1 VPSPKLGSPSR
12 AGLGSPSR
20 AGLGSPSEAGL
31 GSPSEAGLGSPSRA
45 GLGSPSEAGLG
56 SPSAAGLGSDP
67 DLVPDPPQ
75 SGSGESIVASRPR
88 VHPPRPYSRPSL
100 RHSLAA
106 RISALVMLV
115 LLAAVASA
123 VVALGQL
130 RAIQQ
135 GFDRL
140 VDVYVVFNQN
150 LADGHVQSM
159 RIVEQV
165 RTWQGH
171 QNERAGSS
179 GGLQLGPAFE
189 ANFQEALST
198 RNDKIAKACGTIDE
212 ALADPE
218 RFGAAEPLEELR
230 GLRALLAELEALAA
244 RDETAEPRQVLQDVR
259 GQGQIEQRFKQLAVK
274 SGEAVEQLRREVHVA
289 QTRTERLTLGLTLG
303 VSALGLAAAMGVF
316 LTLRPLRRLT
326 EGVRKLSG
334 GDWSQRVSPSG
345 PRREDEVSQL
355 AREFD
360 LMAEALEER
369 ERRLLRGER
378 LAAAGQ
384 LAAQITH
391 EIRNPLSS
399 VALNAELLEDEL
411 SEASPESRELLA
423 KITKEVDR
431 LTAVT
436 EDYLSFARRPKPHRV
451 PLDLREELTDLLE
464 FMGQELELAGI
475 EVTQRL
481 PPTPARVLG
490 DGNQLRQ
497 VFMNLVR
504 NAQEAV
510 LDVEPD
516 PERRP
521 RIIVEML
528 CKDDQVIVVVR
539 DNGPGIPGSGAATSD
554 TQGARP
560 DRPPRELDRIFEAFY
575 TSKAQGTGLG
585 LPTVQQIVL
594 DHDGSVRVSETG
606 PGGTAFEV
614 RLPACAPEGGSVSS
628 PAANS

>member
-1 VPSPKLGSPSR
+1 
-12 AGLGSPSR
+12 
-20 AGLGSPSEAGL
+20 
-31 GSPSEAGLGSPSRA
+31 
-45 GLGSPSEAGLG
+45 
-56 SPSAAGLGSDP
+56 
-67 DLVPDPPQ
+67 
-75 SGSGESIVASRPR
+75 
-88 VHPPRPYSRPSL
+88 
-100 RHSLAA
+100 LAA
-106 RISALVMLV
+106 RISALVILV
-115 LLAAVASA
+115 SLAAVASA

-140 VDVYVVFNQN
+140 VDVYVVFNKD

-159 RIVEQV
+159 RIIEQV
-165 RTWQGH
+165 RTWQG
-171 QNERAGSS
+171 NRAEGERAGPYM
-179 GGLQLGPAFE
+179 GLQLGPVFE
-189 ANFQEALST
+189 ANFQEALSA
-198 RNDKIAKACGTIDE
+198 RNHMIAKARATIDE

-218 RFGAAEPLEELR
+218 RFGAAEPRQELQGLQARLEEL
-230 GLRALLAELEALAA
+230 ETLAA
-244 RDETAEPRQVLQDVR
+244 RDATVEPRQVLQDVR
-259 GQGQIEQRFKQLAVK
+259 GQGQIEQRFKQLAVQ
-274 SGEAVEQLRREVHVA
+274 SLEAVERLRGEVQVA

-303 VSALGLAAAMGVF
+303 VSALGMAAAVGVF

-345 PRREDEVSQL
+345 SHREDEVSQL

-451 PLDLREELTDLLE
+451 PLDLREELNDLLS
-464 FMGQELELAGI
+464 FMRPELELAGI
-475 EVTQRL
+475 EVVRRL
-481 PPTPARVLG
+481 PDTPARVLG
-490 DGNQLRQ
+490 DANQLRQ

-504 NAQEAV
+504 NAEEAV
-510 LDVEPD
+510 LDMERES
-516 PERRP
+516 ERRP
-521 RIIVEML
+521 RIWVDMQ

-539 DNGPGIPGSGAATSD
+539 DDGPGIPMPAAKAISSGPSYRSPPAPEAADAEEVRSP
-554 TQGARP
+554 A
-560 DRPPRELDRIFEAFY
+560 ELDRIFEAFY
-575 TSKAQGTGLG
+575 TSKAKGTGLG

-594 DHDGSVRVSETG
+594 DHEGSVRVAETG
-606 PGGTAFEV
+606 PAGTAFEV

-628 PAANS
+628 LAAIPPGEDPSV

>member
-1 VPSPKLGSPSR
+1 MGSRWHGGRGAGKAKLPPVPRPSPGSHPDRPS
-12 AGLGSPSR
+12 
-20 AGLGSPSEAGL
+20 
-31 GSPSEAGLGSPSRA
+31 
-45 GLGSPSEAGLG
+45 
-56 SPSAAGLGSDP
+56 
-67 DLVPDPPQ
+67 
-75 SGSGESIVASRPR
+75 SGSGETIVAS
-88 VHPPRPYSRPSL
+88 HPPPSPRSQPGLQRRPSL

-106 RISALVMLV
+106 RITALVLLV

-140 VDVYVVFNQN
+140 VDVYVVLNQN
-150 LADGHVQSM
+150 LAGGQEQSV
-159 RIVEQV
+159 RIGEQV
-165 RTWQGH
+165 RTFRSTRG
-171 QNERAGSS
+171 ERAGSDV
-179 GGLQLGPAFE
+179 GLQLGPAFE
-189 ANFQEALST
+189 ANFQEALSA
-198 RNDKIAKACGTIDE
+198 RNNFIAQARVTVDE

-218 RFGAAEPLEELR
+218 RFGGTEPRQELE
-230 GLRALLAELEALAA
+230 GIRASLAQLEALATH
-244 RDETAEPRQVLQDVR
+244 DEAVEPRQVLQDVR
-259 GQGQIEQRFKQLAVK
+259 GQGQIELQFKQLA
-274 SGEAVEQLRREVHVA
+274 SASHAAVEQLRREVHLA

-303 VSALGLAAAMGVF
+303 VSALGLAAAIGVF

-326 EGVRKLSG
+326 EGVRKLGG

-345 PRREDEVSQL
+345 PLREDEVSLL

-411 SEASPESRELLA
+411 SDASPESRELLA
-423 KITKEVDR
+423 KISKEVDR

-451 PLDLREELTDLLE
+451 PLDLREELHDLLD

-475 EVTQRL
+475 EVSQRL
-481 PPTPARVLG
+481 PSTPARVLG

-510 LDVEPD
+510 LETER
-516 PERRP
+516 ERRP
-521 RIIVEML
+521 RDRPTIRVDMQ
-528 CKDDQVIVVVR
+528 CKDDHVVVVVR
-539 DNGPGIPGSGAATSD
+539 DNGPGIPGAPA
-554 TQGARP
+554 
-560 DRPPRELDRIFEAFY
+560 EHDRIFEAFY
-575 TSKAQGTGLG
+575 TSKAKGTGLG

-594 DHDGSVRVSETG
+594 DHDGSVRVAETG
-606 PGGTAFEV
+606 PAGTAFEV
-614 RLPACAPEGGSVSS
+614 RLPACAPEGASVSS
-628 PAANS
+628 PTATESGGPGPAAKPP

>member
-1 VPSPKLGSPSR
+1 
-12 AGLGSPSR
+12 
-20 AGLGSPSEAGL
+20 
-31 GSPSEAGLGSPSRA
+31 
-45 GLGSPSEAGLG
+45 
-56 SPSAAGLGSDP
+56 
-67 DLVPDPPQ
+67 
-75 SGSGESIVASRPR
+75 
-88 VHPPRPYSRPSL
+88 
-100 RHSLAA
+100 
-106 RISALVMLV
+106 MLV

-130 RAIQQ
+130 RAIHQ

-140 VDVYVVFNQN
+140 VDVYVVFNTN
-150 LADGHVQSM
+150 LAEGHVQSV

-165 RTWQGH
+165 RTWQSTRG
-171 QNERAGSS
+171 ERTGPDV
-179 GGLQLGPAFE
+179 GLQLGPAFE
-189 ANFQEALST
+189 ANFQIALSA
-198 RNDKIAKACGTIDE
+198 RRDYIAKAHATIEE

-218 RFGAAEPLEELR
+218 RFGAAEPRQELAGIEARLE
-230 GLRALLAELEALAA
+230 ELEALAA
-244 RDETAEPRQVLQDVR
+244 RDEGLEPRKVLQDVR
-259 GQGQIEQRFKQLAVK
+259 GQSQIEQQVKQLAFE
-274 SGEAVEQLRREVHVA
+274 SREAVEQLRREVQVA

-303 VSALGLAAAMGVF
+303 VSALGLAAAIGVF

-345 PRREDEVSQL
+345 PVREDEVSQL

-411 SEASPESRELLA
+411 SDASPESRELLA
-423 KITKEVDR
+423 KITREVDR

-436 EDYLSFARRPKPHRV
+436 EDYLMFARRPKPHRV
-451 PLDLREELTDLLE
+451 PIDLREELNDLLD
-464 FMGQELELAGI
+464 FMAQELDLAGI
-475 EVTQRL
+475 DVTRRL

-490 DGNQLRQ
+490 DANQLRQ

-510 LDVEPD
+510 LDPNHPERD

-521 RIIVEML
+521 RGRATIEVEMW
-528 CKDDQVIVVVR
+528 CKDDQVVVVVR
-539 DNGPGIPGSGAATSD
+539 DDGPGIPVAPG
-554 TQGARP
+554 
-560 DRPPRELDRIFEAFY
+560 ELDRIFEAFY

-594 DHDGSVRVSETG
+594 DHEGSVRVAETG
-606 PGGTAFEV
+606 PTGTAFEV

-628 PAANS
+628 PAAIPAGVPAPP

>member
-1 VPSPKLGSPSR
+1 MSRPSQ
-12 AGLGSPSR
+12 
-20 AGLGSPSEAGL
+20 
-31 GSPSEAGLGSPSRA
+31 
-45 GLGSPSEAGLG
+45 
-56 SPSAAGLGSDP
+56 GSDP
-67 DLVPDPPQ
+67 DPPSS
-75 SGSGESIVASRPR
+75 SGSGESIVAERPLPPQDHSRPR
-88 VHPPRPYSRPSL
+88 L

-106 RISALVMLV
+106 RITALVIVV

-140 VDVYVVFNQN
+140 VDVYVVFNKN
-150 LADGHVQSM
+150 LADGHVQSV

-165 RTWQGH
+165 RTYQSTRG
-171 QNERAGSS
+171 ERAGPDV
-179 GGLQLGPAFE
+179 GLQLGPAFE
-189 ANFQEALST
+189 ANFQEALSA
-198 RNDKIAKACGTIDE
+198 RNDYIAKARTTIDE

-218 RFGAAEPLEELR
+218 RFGAAEPRQELRGIQALLEEL
-230 GLRALLAELEALAA
+230 EVLAA
-244 RDETAEPRQVLQDVR
+244 HDEEVEPRQVLQDVR
-259 GQGQIEQRFKQLAVK
+259 GQGQIEQRFKQLAFE
-274 SGEAVEQLRREVHVA
+274 SREAVEQLRREVEVA
-289 QTRTERLTLGLTLG
+289 QTRTEQLTLGLTLG
-303 VSALGLAAAMGVF
+303 VSALGLVAAIGVY

-334 GDWSQRVSPSG
+334 GDWSQRVSPKGG

-411 SEASPESRELLA
+411 SDASPESRELLA
-423 KITKEVDR
+423 KISKEVDR

-451 PLDLREELTDLLE
+451 PFDLRAELEDLLE
-464 FMGQELELAGI
+464 FMGQELDLAGI
-475 EVTQRL
+475 EVTKRL
-481 PPTPARVLG
+481 PDAPARVLG
-490 DGNQLRQ
+490 DNNQLRQ

-510 LDVEPD
+510 LEPERS

-521 RIIVEML
+521 PRSRPPRIWVDMQ
-528 CKDDQVIVVVR
+528 CKDEQVVVVVR
-539 DNGPGIPGSGAATSD
+539 DNGPGIPGAPA
-554 TQGARP
+554 
-560 DRPPRELDRIFEAFY
+560 ELDRIFEAFY
-575 TSKAQGTGLG
+575 TSKAKGTGLG

-594 DHDGSVRVSETG
+594 DHEGSVRVAETG
-606 PGGTAFEV
+606 PTGTAFEV

-628 PAANS
+628 PTSTHAP

>member
-1 VPSPKLGSPSR
+1 VPHPSPG
-12 AGLGSPSR
+12 AGPGP
-20 AGLGSPSEAGL
+20 A
-31 GSPSEAGLGSPSRA
+31 
-45 GLGSPSEAGLG
+45 
-56 SPSAAGLGSDP
+56 
-67 DLVPDPPQ
+67 PP
-75 SGSGESIVASRPR
+75 SGSGESIVAVPLAPPPPRSRPR
-88 VHPPRPYSRPSL
+88 L

-106 RISALVMLV
+106 RISALVILV
-115 LLAAVASA
+115 LLVAVASA

-135 GFDRL
+135 GFDGL
-140 VDVYVVFNQN
+140 VEVFVVFNQE
-150 LADGHVQSM
+150 LADGHVQSV
-159 RIVEQV
+159 RIAEQV
-165 RTWQGH
+165 RTYQSTRG
-171 QNERAGSS
+171 ERTGPDV
-179 GGLQLGPAFE
+179 GLQLGPAFE

-198 RNDKIAKACGTIDE
+198 RNAKITRARAIIDE

-218 RFGAAEPLEELR
+218 RFGAAEPRQELHGIRAQLEQ
-230 GLRALLAELEALAA
+230 LEQLAA
-244 RDETAEPRQVLQDVR
+244 RDQAVEPRQVLQDVR
-259 GQGQIEQRFKQLAVK
+259 GQGQIEQRFKQLAVE
-274 SGEAVEQLRREVHVA
+274 SGEAVEQLRHEIQVA

-303 VSALGLAAAMGVF
+303 VSALGLAAAIGVF

-334 GDWSQRVSPSG
+334 GDWSQRLSPTG
-345 PRREDEVSQL
+345 PAREDEVSQL

-411 SEASPESRELLA
+411 SDASPESRELLA
-423 KITKEVDR
+423 KISKEVDR

-451 PLDLREELTDLLE
+451 PLDLREELTDLLD
-464 FMGQELELAGI
+464 FMGPQLELAGI
-475 EVTQRL
+475 EVVRRL
-481 PPTPARVLG
+481 PPAPARVLG

-510 LDVEPD
+510 LEPERD
-516 PERRP
+516 AERRP
-521 RIIVEML
+521 RPSGSGRPRIEVDMQ
-528 CKDDQVIVVVR
+528 CKDDQVVVVVR
-539 DNGPGIPGSGAATSD
+539 DDGPGIPVAPG
-554 TQGARP
+554 
-560 DRPPRELDRIFEAFY
+560 ELDRIFEAFY
-575 TSKAQGTGLG
+575 TSKAKGTGLG

-594 DHDGSVRVSETG
+594 DHEGSVRVAETG
-606 PGGTAFEV
+606 PHGTAFEV
-614 RLPACAPEGGSVSS
+614 SLPACAPEGGSVSS
-628 PAANS
+628 PAAIKSGGSDPAA

>member
-1 VPSPKLGSPSR
+1 MSR
-12 AGLGSPSR
+12 PPQGPQ
-20 AGLGSPSEAGL
+20 
-31 GSPSEAGLGSPSRA
+31 
-45 GLGSPSEAGLG
+45 
-56 SPSAAGLGSDP
+56 
-67 DLVPDPPQ
+67 PDPPSA
-75 SGSGESIVASRPR
+75 SGSGESIVASRPL
-88 VHPPRPYSRPSL
+88 PPDRGPSRGHGRL

-106 RISALVMLV
+106 RITALVIVV

-140 VDVYVVFNQN
+140 VDVYVVFNKN
-150 LADGHVQSM
+150 LADGHVQSV

-165 RTWQGH
+165 RTYQSTRG
-171 QNERAGSS
+171 ERAGPDV
-179 GGLQLGPAFE
+179 GLQLGPAFE
-189 ANFQEALST
+189 ANFQEALSA
-198 RNDKIAKACGTIDE
+198 RNDYIAQARATIDE

-218 RFGAAEPLEELR
+218 RFGAAEPRQELR
-230 GLRALLAELEALAA
+230 GIQALLEELEALAA
-244 RDETAEPRQVLQDVR
+244 RDEEVEPRQVLQDVR
-259 GQGQIEQRFKQLAVK
+259 GQGQIEQRFKQLAFE
-274 SGEAVEQLRREVHVA
+274 SREAVEQLRREVQVA
-289 QTRTERLTLGLTLG
+289 QTRTEQLTLGFTLG
-303 VSALGLAAAMGVF
+303 VSALGLAAAIGVF

-334 GDWSQRVSPSG
+334 GDWSQRVSPAG

-411 SEASPESRELLA
+411 SDASPESRVLLA
-423 KITKEVDR
+423 KISKEVDR

-451 PLDLREELTDLLE
+451 PFDLREELEDLLE
-464 FMGQELELAGI
+464 FMGQELDLAGI
-475 EVTQRL
+475 EVTRRL
-481 PPTPARVLG
+481 PPAPALVLG
-490 DGNQLRQ
+490 DNNQLRQ

-510 LDVEPD
+510 LEPERS

-521 RIIVEML
+521 PRSRTPRISVDMQ
-528 CKDDQVIVVVR
+528 CKDDQVVVVVR
-539 DNGPGIPGSGAATSD
+539 DNGPGIPGAPA
-554 TQGARP
+554 
-560 DRPPRELDRIFEAFY
+560 ELDRIFEAFY
-575 TSKAQGTGLG
+575 TSKAKGTGLG

-594 DHDGSVRVSETG
+594 DHEGSVRVAETG
-606 PGGTAFEV
+606 PTGTAFEV

-628 PAANS
+628 PTSTHAP

>member
-1 VPSPKLGSPSR
+1 
-12 AGLGSPSR
+12 
-20 AGLGSPSEAGL
+20 
-31 GSPSEAGLGSPSRA
+31 
-45 GLGSPSEAGLG
+45 
-56 SPSAAGLGSDP
+56 
-67 DLVPDPPQ
+67 
-75 SGSGESIVASRPR
+75 
-88 VHPPRPYSRPSL
+88 
-100 RHSLAA
+100 
-106 RISALVMLV
+106 MLV

-140 VDVYVVFNQN
+140 VEVFVVFNRT
-150 LADGHVQSM
+150 LADGHIQSV

-165 RTWQGH
+165 RTYQTTRA
-171 QNERAGSS
+171 ERTGPDV
-179 GGLQLGPAFE
+179 GLQLGPAFE
-189 ANFQEALST
+189 ANFQQALSA
-198 RNDKIAKACGTIDE
+198 RNDKITTARAVIDE
-212 ALADPE
+212 ALADLD
-218 RFGAAEPLEELR
+218 RFGAAEPRQELR
-230 GLRALLAELEALAA
+230 EIQAQLEQLELLAA
-244 RDETAEPRQVLQDVR
+244 RDEVVEPRQVLQDVR
-259 GQGQIEQRFKQLAVK
+259 GQGQIEQRFKQLALQ
-274 SGEAVEQLRREVHVA
+274 SGEAVEQLRREVQVA
-289 QTRTERLTLGLTLG
+289 QTRTEQLTLGLTLA
-303 VSALGLAAAMGVF
+303 VSALGLVAAIGVF

-399 VALNAELLEDEL
+399 MALNAELLEDEL
-411 SEASPESRELLA
+411 EGASPESRELLA

-451 PLDLREELTDLLE
+451 PIDLREEMSDLLD

-475 EVTQRL
+475 EVVSRL
-481 PPTPARVLG
+481 PPHPARVLG

-504 NAQEAV
+504 NAQEAL
-510 LDVEPD
+510 LDGD
-516 PERRP
+516 HSPERRP
-521 RIIVEML
+521 RIEVTMQ
-528 CKDDQVIVVVR
+528 CKDDQVVVVVR
-539 DNGPGIPGSGAATSD
+539 DDGPGIPVAPG
-554 TQGARP
+554 
-560 DRPPRELDRIFEAFY
+560 ELDRIFEAFY

-594 DHDGSVRVSETG
+594 DHEGSVRVAETG
-606 PGGTAFEV
+606 PTGTAFEV

-628 PAANS
+628 PAAAPTRGSATPS

>member
-1 VPSPKLGSPSR
+1 MPPVPRPLQD
-12 AGLGSPSR
+12 
-20 AGLGSPSEAGL
+20 
-31 GSPSEAGLGSPSRA
+31 
-45 GLGSPSEAGLG
+45 
-56 SPSAAGLGSDP
+56 SDP
-67 DLVPDPPQ
+67 DPSR
-75 SGSGESIVASRPR
+75 SGSGESIVALRPAG
-88 VHPPRPYSRPSL
+88 PPRPQSRLRL

-123 VVALGQL
+123 VVAVGQL

-140 VDVYVVFNQN
+140 VDVYVVFNKN
-150 LADGHVQSM
+150 LADGHVQSV

-165 RTWQGH
+165 RAWQGN
-171 QNERAGSS
+171 QGERA
-179 GGLQLGPAFE
+179 GLQLGPAFE
-189 ANFQEALST
+189 ANFQEALSA
-198 RNDKIAKACGTIDE
+198 RNEMIGLARATIDE
-212 ALADPE
+212 ALAEPE

-230 GLRALLAELEALAA
+230 GIRASLEELDALAA
-244 RDETAEPRQVLQDVR
+244 RDKTAPTRQVLQDVR
-259 GQGQIEQRFKQLAVK
+259 GQGQIELRFKQLAVK
-274 SGEAVEQLRREVHVA
+274 SREAVEQLRREVEVA
-289 QTRTERLTLGLTLG
+289 QTRTERLTLAFTLG
-303 VSALGLAAAMGVF
+303 VSALGLVAAMGVF
-316 LTLRPLRRLT
+316 FTLRPLRRLT

-345 PRREDEVSQL
+345 PQREDEVSQL

-399 VALNAELLEDEL
+399 MALNAELLEDEL

-451 PLDLREELTDLLE
+451 LLDLREELDDLLD
-464 FMGQELELAGI
+464 FMAPELELAGI
-475 EVTQRL
+475 DVVRRL
-481 PPTPARVLG
+481 PSEPARVLG
-490 DGNQLRQ
+490 DANQLRQ

-504 NAQEAV
+504 NAQEAA
-510 LDVEPD
+510 LDMERD

-521 RIIVEML
+521 RDQPRIWVDMQ
-528 CKDDQVIVVVR
+528 CKDAQVIAVVR
-539 DNGPGIPGSGAATSD
+539 DNGPGIPMSTAEVE
-554 TQGARP
+554 Q
-560 DRPPRELDRIFEAFY
+560 IFEAFY

-585 LPTVQQIVL
+585 LPTVQQILL
-594 DHDGSVRVSETG
+594 DHEGSVRVAETG
-606 PGGTAFEV
+606 PEGTAFEV
-614 RLPACAPEGGSVSS
+614 TLPACAPEDGSVSS
-628 PAANS
+628 SAAIPPGPDPAVNRP

>member
-1 VPSPKLGSPSR
+1 M
-12 AGLGSPSR
+12 
-20 AGLGSPSEAGL
+20 
-31 GSPSEAGLGSPSRA
+31 
-45 GLGSPSEAGLG
+45 
-56 SPSAAGLGSDP
+56 
-67 DLVPDPPQ
+67 
-75 SGSGESIVASRPR
+75 IVASRAPSR
-88 VHPPRPYSRPSL
+88 PLGHPTAGPQPGLRRRPSL

-106 RISALVMLV
+106 RITALVMLV

-140 VDVYVVFNQN
+140 VDVYVVLNQN
-150 LADGHVQSM
+150 LADGQAQSV

-165 RTWQGH
+165 RTYTSSQG
-171 QNERAGSS
+171 ERAAPGV
-179 GGLQLGPAFE
+179 GLQLGPAFE
-189 ANFQEALST
+189 ANFQAALSA
-198 RNDKIAKACGTIDE
+198 RNDFIAQARATIDE
-212 ALADPE
+212 GLADPE
-218 RFGAAEPLEELR
+218 RFGATEPRQELLRIRASLEQ
-230 GLRALLAELEALAA
+230 LEALAA
-244 RDETAEPRQVLQDVR
+244 RDQQVEPRQVLQDVR
-259 GQGQIEQRFKQLAVK
+259 GQGQIELLFKQLA
-274 SGEAVEQLRREVHVA
+274 SESHEAVEQLRREVHLA
-289 QTRTERLTLGLTLG
+289 QTRTEQLTLGLTLG

-316 LTLRPLRRLT
+316 YTLRPLRRLS
-326 EGVRKLSG
+326 EGVRRLGG

-345 PRREDEVSQL
+345 PLREDEVSLL

-411 SEASPESRELLA
+411 KSASPESRELLA
-423 KITKEVDR
+423 KISKEVDR

-451 PLDLREELTDLLE
+451 PLDLREELHDLLD
-464 FMGQELELAGI
+464 FMAQELELAGI
-475 EVTQRL
+475 EVVQRPF

-510 LDVEPD
+510 LETERG

-521 RIIVEML
+521 RDRPRIWVDMQ
-528 CKDDQVIVVVR
+528 CKDDQVVVVVR
-539 DNGPGIPGSGAATSD
+539 DNGPGIPGAPAD
-554 TQGARP
+554 
-560 DRPPRELDRIFEAFY
+560 LDRIFEAFY
-575 TSKAQGTGLG
+575 TSKAKGTGLG

-594 DHDGSVRVSETG
+594 DHEGSVRVAETG
-606 PGGTAFEV
+606 PAGTAFEV
-614 RLPACAPEGGSVSS
+614 RLPACAPEGASVSS
-628 PAANS
+628 PAATQSGGPGPAANPP

>member
-1 VPSPKLGSPSR
+1 MSRPSQGPQ
-12 AGLGSPSR
+12 
-20 AGLGSPSEAGL
+20 
-31 GSPSEAGLGSPSRA
+31 
-45 GLGSPSEAGLG
+45 
-56 SPSAAGLGSDP
+56 
-67 DLVPDPPQ
+67 PDPPSA
-75 SGSGESIVASRPR
+75 SGSGESIVASRPL
-88 VHPPRPYSRPSL
+88 PPDLGPSVGHGRL

-106 RISALVMLV
+106 RITALVIVV

-140 VDVYVVFNQN
+140 VDVYVVFNKN
-150 LADGHVQSM
+150 LADGHVQSV

-165 RTWQGH
+165 RTYQSTRG
-171 QNERAGSS
+171 ERAGPDV
-179 GGLQLGPAFE
+179 GLQLGPAFE
-189 ANFQEALST
+189 ANFQEALSA
-198 RNDKIAKACGTIDE
+198 RNDYIAQARTTIDE

-218 RFGAAEPLEELR
+218 RFGAAEPRQELR
-230 GLRALLAELEALAA
+230 GIQVLLEELEALAA
-244 RDETAEPRQVLQDVR
+244 RDEEVEPRQVLQDVR
-259 GQGQIEQRFKQLAVK
+259 GQGQIEQRFKQLAFE
-274 SGEAVEQLRREVHVA
+274 SREAVEQLRREVQVA
-289 QTRTERLTLGLTLG
+289 QTRTEQLTLGFTLG
-303 VSALGLAAAMGVF
+303 VSALGLAAAIGVF

-334 GDWSQRVSPSG
+334 GDWSQRVSPAG

-411 SEASPESRELLA
+411 SDASPESRVLLA
-423 KITKEVDR
+423 KISKEVDR

-451 PLDLREELTDLLE
+451 PLDLREELEDLLE
-464 FMGQELELAGI
+464 FMGQELDLAGI
-475 EVTQRL
+475 EVTKRL
-481 PPTPARVLG
+481 PPAPALVLG

-510 LDVEPD
+510 LEHERS
-516 PERRP
+516 PEHRP
-521 RIIVEML
+521 PRSGPPHISVDMQ
-528 CKDDQVIVVVR
+528 CKDEQVVVVVR
-539 DNGPGIPGSGAATSD
+539 DNGPGIPGAPA
-554 TQGARP
+554 
-560 DRPPRELDRIFEAFY
+560 ELDRIFEAFY
-575 TSKAQGTGLG
+575 TSKAKGTGLG

-594 DHDGSVRVSETG
+594 DHEGSVRVAETG
-606 PGGTAFEV
+606 PTGTAFEV

-628 PAANS
+628 PTSTHAP

>member
-1 VPSPKLGSPSR
+1 MSRPPQGSHPGPRSPG
-12 AGLGSPSR
+12 
-20 AGLGSPSEAGL
+20 E
-31 GSPSEAGLGSPSRA
+31 
-45 GLGSPSEAGLG
+45 
-56 SPSAAGLGSDP
+56 SAA
-67 DLVPDPPQ
+67 
-75 SGSGESIVASRPR
+75 AARPR
-88 VHPPRPYSRPSL
+88 SRPSESHARL

-106 RISALVMLV
+106 RITALVVLV

-123 VVALGQL
+123 IVALGQL

-135 GFDRL
+135 GFDHL
-140 VDVYVVFNQN
+140 VDVYVVFNKN
-150 LADGHVQSM
+150 LADGHVQSV

-165 RTWQGH
+165 RTFQSSRG
-171 QNERAGSS
+171 ERVGPDV
-179 GGLQLGPAFE
+179 GLQLGPAFE
-189 ANFQEALST
+189 ANFQEALSA
-198 RNDKIAKACGTIDE
+198 RNDYIARARATIDE

-218 RFGAAEPLEELR
+218 RFGAAEPRQELQEIRTLLEEL
-230 GLRALLAELEALAA
+230 ETLAA
-244 RDETAEPRQVLQDVR
+244 RDEEVEARQVLQDVR
-259 GQGQIEQRFKQLAVK
+259 GQGQIEQRFKQLA
-274 SGEAVEQLRREVHVA
+274 SESREAVEQLRREVQDA
-289 QTRTERLTLGLTLG
+289 QTRTERLTLALTLG
-303 VSALGLAAAMGVF
+303 VSALGLAAAIGVF

-334 GDWSQRVSPSG
+334 GDWSQRVSSSG
-345 PRREDEVSQL
+345 PVREDEVSQL

-411 SEASPESRELLA
+411 QGASPESRELLA

-451 PLDLREELTDLLE
+451 PIDLREEMIDLLD
-464 FMGQELELAGI
+464 FMGQELDLAGI
-475 EVTQRL
+475 EVVRRL
-481 PPTPARVLG
+481 PPAPARVLG

-510 LDVEPD
+510 TELDPGRRSRDSARD
-516 PERRP
+516 PPTIR
-521 RIIVEML
+521 VDMQ
-528 CKDDQVIVVVR
+528 CKDGQVVVVVR
-539 DNGPGIPGSGAATSD
+539 DNGPGIPGTPA
-554 TQGARP
+554 
-560 DRPPRELDRIFEAFY
+560 ELDRIFEAFY
-575 TSKAQGTGLG
+575 TSKAKGTGLG
-585 LPTVQQIVL
+585 LSTVQQIVL
-594 DHDGSVRVSETG
+594 DHEGSVRVAETG
-606 PGGTAFEV
+606 PRGTAFEV

-628 PAANS
+628 PAAIDPP

>member
-1 VPSPKLGSPSR
+1 
-12 AGLGSPSR
+12 
-20 AGLGSPSEAGL
+20 
-31 GSPSEAGLGSPSRA
+31 
-45 GLGSPSEAGLG
+45 
-56 SPSAAGLGSDP
+56 
-67 DLVPDPPQ
+67 
-75 SGSGESIVASRPR
+75 
-88 VHPPRPYSRPSL
+88 
-100 RHSLAA
+100 
-106 RISALVMLV
+106 MLV

-150 LADGHVQSM
+150 LADGHVQSV

-165 RTWQGH
+165 RTYQSTRG
-171 QNERAGSS
+171 ERPDL
-179 GGLQLGPAFE
+179 GLQLGPAFE
-189 ANFQEALST
+189 ANFQEALSA
-198 RNDKIAKACGTIDE
+198 RNDMIARARATIDG
-212 ALADPE
+212 ALADAE
-218 RFGAAEPLEELR
+218 QFGAAEPRQELH
-230 GLRALLAELEALAA
+230 GLRASLEQLETLAA
-244 RDETAEPRQVLQDVR
+244 RDEEVEPREVLQDVR
-259 GQGQIEQRFKQLAVK
+259 GQGQIEQRFKQLATE
-274 SGEAVEQLRREVHVA
+274 SREAVEQLRRQVQDA
-289 QTRTERLTLGLTLG
+289 QTRTERLTLALTLF
-303 VSALGLAAAMGVF
+303 VSALGLVAAIGVF

-326 EGVRKLSG
+326 EGVRMLGG

-345 PRREDEVSQL
+345 PQREDEVSQL

-411 SEASPESRELLA
+411 SDASPESRELLA
-423 KITKEVDR
+423 KISKEVDR

-451 PLDLREELTDLLE
+451 PLDLREEMVDLLD
-464 FMGQELELAGI
+464 FMSQELELAGI
-475 EVTQRL
+475 EVDRRL
-481 PPTPARVLG
+481 PSTPARVLG
-490 DGNQLRQ
+490 DANQLRQ

-510 LDVEPD
+510 LELD
-516 PERRP
+516 PGRRSRDPSRDPP
-521 RIIVEML
+521 RIRVDMQ
-528 CKDDQVIVVVR
+528 CKDDQVVVVVR
-539 DNGPGIPGSGAATSD
+539 DSGPGIPGAPA
-554 TQGARP
+554 
-560 DRPPRELDRIFEAFY
+560 EHDRIFEAFY
-575 TSKAQGTGLG
+575 TSKAKGTGLG

-594 DHDGSVRVSETG
+594 DHEGSVRVAETG
-606 PGGTAFEV
+606 PAGTAFEV

-628 PAANS
+628 PAALHEP

>member
-1 VPSPKLGSPSR
+1 M
-12 AGLGSPSR
+12 
-20 AGLGSPSEAGL
+20 
-31 GSPSEAGLGSPSRA
+31 
-45 GLGSPSEAGLG
+45 
-56 SPSAAGLGSDP
+56 
-67 DLVPDPPQ
+67 
-75 SGSGESIVASRPR
+75 
-88 VHPPRPYSRPSL
+88 

-106 RISALVMLV
+106 RISALVILV

-135 GFDRL
+135 GFDGL
-140 VDVYVVFNQN
+140 VEVFVVFNQT

-165 RTWQGH
+165 RTYQTT
-171 QNERAGSS
+171 QAGRT
-179 GGLQLGPAFE
+179 GPDVGLQLGPAFE
-189 ANFQEALST
+189 ANFRQALSA
-198 RNDKIAKACGTIDE
+198 RNEKITTARTIIDE
-212 ALADPE
+212 ALADPA
-218 RFGAAEPLEELR
+218 RFGAAEPRQELRGIQALLEELDQ
-230 GLRALLAELEALAA
+230 LAA
-244 RDETAEPRQVLQDVR
+244 RDQQVEPRQVLQDVR
-259 GQGQIEQRFKQLAVK
+259 GQGQIEQRFKQLAIE
-274 SGEAVEQLRREVHVA
+274 SHEAVEQLRHEVQAA
-289 QTRTERLTLGLTLG
+289 QTRTERLTLGLTLA
-303 VSALGLAAAMGVF
+303 VSALGLAAAIGVF

-334 GDWSQRVSPSG
+334 GDWSQRVSPAG
-345 PRREDEVSQL
+345 AAREDEVSQL

-411 SEASPESRELLA
+411 QGASPESRELLA

-451 PLDLREELTDLLE
+451 PLDLREELTDLLG

-475 EVTQRL
+475 EVVRRL
-481 PPTPARVLG
+481 PPTPARVQG
-490 DGNQLRQ
+490 DANQLRQ

-510 LDVEPD
+510 LEVERD
-516 PERRP
+516 AERRP
-521 RIIVEML
+521 RPPPHDRPRIWVDMQ
-528 CKDDQVIVVVR
+528 CKDDQVVVVVR
-539 DNGPGIPGSGAATSD
+539 DEGPGIPVAPG
-554 TQGARP
+554 
-560 DRPPRELDRIFEAFY
+560 ELDRIFEAFY

-594 DHDGSVRVSETG
+594 DHEGSVRVAETG
-606 PGGTAFEV
+606 PTGTAFEV

-628 PAANS
+628 PRQSQEREPDPAV

>member
-1 VPSPKLGSPSR
+1 MSRPSQGSQPEPPS
-12 AGLGSPSR
+12 
-20 AGLGSPSEAGL
+20 
-31 GSPSEAGLGSPSRA
+31 
-45 GLGSPSEAGLG
+45 
-56 SPSAAGLGSDP
+56 D
-67 DLVPDPPQ
+67 
-75 SGSGESIVASRPR
+75 SGSGESIVASSPL
-88 VHPPRPYSRPSL
+88 PPADRSGGRLRHGRL

-106 RISALVMLV
+106 RITALVIVV

-140 VDVYVVFNQN
+140 VDVYVVFNKN
-150 LADGHVQSM
+150 LADGHVQSV

-165 RTWQGH
+165 RTYQSTRG
-171 QNERAGSS
+171 ERTGPDV
-179 GGLQLGPAFE
+179 GLQLGPAFE
-189 ANFQEALST
+189 ANFQEALSA
-198 RNDKIAKACGTIDE
+198 RNDYIAKARTTIDE

-218 RFGAAEPLEELR
+218 RFGAAEPRQELLGIQASLE
-230 GLRALLAELEALAA
+230 ELEALAA
-244 RDETAEPRQVLQDVR
+244 RDEEVEPRQVLQDVR
-259 GQGQIEQRFKQLAVK
+259 GQGQIEQRFKQLAFE
-274 SGEAVEQLRREVHVA
+274 SREAVEQLRREVQDA

-303 VSALGLAAAMGVF
+303 VSALGLAAAIGVF

-334 GDWSQRVSPSG
+334 GDWSQRVSPRGG
-345 PRREDEVSQL
+345 PPREDEVSQL

-411 SEASPESRELLA
+411 SDASPESRELLA
-423 KITKEVDR
+423 KISKEVDR

-451 PLDLREELTDLLE
+451 PIDLRDELRDLLE
-464 FMGQELELAGI
+464 FMGQELDLAGI
-475 EVTQRL
+475 EVTQQL

-490 DGNQLRQ
+490 DSNQLRQ

-510 LDVEPD
+510 LEPERS

-521 RIIVEML
+521 PTSRPPRIWVEMQ
-528 CKDDQVIVVVR
+528 CKDEQVVVVVR
-539 DNGPGIPGSGAATSD
+539 DNGPGIPGAPA
-554 TQGARP
+554 
-560 DRPPRELDRIFEAFY
+560 ELDRIFEAFY
-575 TSKAQGTGLG
+575 TSKAKGTGLG

-594 DHDGSVRVSETG
+594 DHEGSVRVSETG
-606 PGGTAFEV
+606 PAGTAFEV

-628 PAANS
+628 PASTHAP

>member
-1 VPSPKLGSPSR
+1 MALLPVGQPQPRSR
-12 AGLGSPSR
+12 LR
-20 AGLGSPSEAGL
+20 
-31 GSPSEAGLGSPSRA
+31 
-45 GLGSPSEAGLG
+45 
-56 SPSAAGLGSDP
+56 
-67 DLVPDPPQ
+67 
-75 SGSGESIVASRPR
+75 
-88 VHPPRPYSRPSL
+88 L

-106 RISALVMLV
+106 RISALVLLV

-123 VVALGQL
+123 AVALGQL

-140 VDVYVVFNQN
+140 VDVYVVFNKN
-150 LADGHVQSM
+150 LADGHVQSV

-165 RTWQGH
+165 RTWQGN
-171 QNERAGSS
+171 QGERA
-179 GGLQLGPAFE
+179 GLQLGPTFE
-189 ANFQEALST
+189 ANFQEAVSA
-198 RNDKIAKACGTIDE
+198 RNEMIARARVNIDE
-212 ALADPE
+212 ALAEPE

-230 GLRALLAELEALAA
+230 GIRASLEELEALAGL
-244 RDETAEPRQVLQDVR
+244 DEMVEPRQVLQDVR
-259 GQGQIEQRFKQLAVK
+259 GQGQIEQRFKQLAVE
-274 SGEAVEQLRREVHVA
+274 SREAVEQLRREVEVA

-303 VSALGLAAAMGVF
+303 VSALGFAAAMGVF
-316 LTLRPLRRLT
+316 YTLRPLRRLA

-334 GDWSQRVSPSG
+334 GDWSQRLSRSG
-345 PRREDEVSQL
+345 RHREDEVSQL

-399 VALNAELLEDEL
+399 MALNAELLEDEL

-436 EDYLSFARRPKPHRV
+436 EDYLSFARRPKPHRT
-451 PLDLREELTDLLE
+451 PIDLREELHDLLD
-464 FMGQELELAGI
+464 FMGQELDLAGI
-475 EVTQRL
+475 EVIPRL
-481 PPTPARVLG
+481 PSEPARVLG
-490 DGNQLRQ
+490 DANQLRQ

-504 NAQEAV
+504 NAQEAA
-510 LDVEPD
+510 LEVERDAEPPD
-516 PERRP
+516 REAEPRIRP
-521 RIIVEML
+521 RIRPRIWVDMQ
-528 CKDDQVIVVVR
+528 CKDEQVIVVVR
-539 DNGPGIPGSGAATSD
+539 DNGPGIPMSPA
-554 TQGARP
+554 
-560 DRPPRELDRIFEAFY
+560 EVDRIFEAFY

-594 DHDGSVRVSETG
+594 DHEGSVRVAETG
-606 PGGTAFEV
+606 PQGTAFEV

-628 PAANS
+628 PAAIPPGFNPAVNRP